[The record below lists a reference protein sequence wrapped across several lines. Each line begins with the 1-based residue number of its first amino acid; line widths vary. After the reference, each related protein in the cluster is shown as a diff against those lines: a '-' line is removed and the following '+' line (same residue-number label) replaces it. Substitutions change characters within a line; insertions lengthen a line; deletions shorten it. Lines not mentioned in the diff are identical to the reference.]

1 MWGLYGRSPF
11 AVAITTTVARLA
23 SALAAGLVDD
33 RIYVKCVT
41 YTNHWKDP
49 KIFINPYSNVF
60 TYKTVAYKFEN
71 EVRVIIDRHSTLD
84 TSSQAKFI
92 RVPVSL
98 NELFRSIVVSPD
110 APEWYVTL
118 IKDVTPQFGAFA
130 EVKRSMLA
138 VAQTY

>member
-1 MWGLYGRSPF
+1 MLSASRTRIIGRS
-11 AVAITTTVARLA
+11 
-23 SALAAGLVDD
+23 
-33 RIYVKCVT
+33 
-41 YTNHWKDP
+41 P